1 MRRFAVIGQRATS
14 SPTFL
19 MRDVPGTS
27 GRLDVLI
34 RCLRAGLLVSHGL
47 RRDTVLYLVLLG
59 DMATTLR
66 FTGSDAKYIR
76 PDEHQ
81 LAILVKK
88 LLAWPCDSSSF
99 VEMREGIALARGGI
113 EVVLA
118 DAGPCAR
125 YVLDER
131 GADVR
136 SAELQ
141 PDALFFVGD
150 DRGFPEGFAI
160 DGAVPISVGP
170 VSVQAED
177 AVVLIHNELDR
188 R

>member
-19 MRDVPGTS
+19 MRDIPGTS

-34 RCLRAGLLVSHGL
+34 RCLRAALLVSHGL
-47 RRDTVLYLVLLG
+47 RRDTVIYLVLLG
-59 DMATTLR
+59 DLPTTLR
-66 FTGSDAKYIR
+66 FDGSVAKYIR

-81 LAILVKK
+81 LAILVRK
-88 LLAWPCDSSSF
+88 LLAWPCDTARF
-99 VEMREGIALARGGI
+99 VELREGIAIARGGL
-113 EVVLA
+113 EVVLS
-118 DAGPCAR
+118 DAGACPR

-136 SAELQ
+136 TAAVE
-141 PDALFFVGD
+141 PDALFLLGD
-150 DRGFPEGFAI
+150 DRGFPEGFSLEA
-160 DGAVPISVGP
+160 ARLSVGP
-170 VSVQAED
+170 TSVQAED
-177 AVVLIHNELDR
+177 AITLIHNELDR